1 MIEALIRFS
10 ISQRLLILI
19 SVCGLLVAG
28 VFSFRELPIDAV
40 PDITNVQVQIL
51 TSAPALAPLE
61 IERRITFP
69 VEVGISGLPG
79 VAEIRSVSKF
89 GLSAV
94 TVVFNDDIDTYFARQ
109 LVLERLSTIRQSIP
123 AEIGDP
129 QMGPISTG
137 LGEIYQYEIK
147 PAASAKT
154 DLMTLRTA
162 QDWIV
167 RRQLMG
173 MPGVAEINTYGG
185 HAKQYQ
191 IKLDFQRLQ
200 SYGITVREV
209 MEAVV
214 RNNENVGGA
223 YIEHAG
229 EQYIL
234 RGVGLTSSADEIGN
248 VVVKTGKEGVPI
260 FVRQLGDVVTGP
272 AVRQGAVTI
281 DGQGEAVVGIV
292 MMLKGANS
300 RTVVEQVSERVKGIK
315 ANLPAG
321 MALEEFYNRA
331 ELIDRTIETVQHN
344 LLEGAVLVILV
355 LVILLGNWR
364 GALLVASVIPLSMV
378 LAIICMN
385 IFKVSGNLMSLG
397 AIDFGLIVD
406 GAVVMVENT
415 IRELAEAQHKNSS
428 ESNQA
433 VILRSC
439 LEVSRPV
446 VFAVA
451 IITIV
456 YLPILTLV
464 GVEGKMFRPM
474 AMTVV
479 FALIGSLFLS
489 LTYIPAAMTFLLNG
503 KVSEKESF
511 LIRHAKRIYSPFL
524 HTAMVNAKPTVSV
537 AIVLFIVAGSIFPL
551 LGAEFIPRLDEGS
564 IAIQIQQL
572 PSVSLSQSIATS
584 TRAEQVLRTFPEVTK
599 IVSKIGRAEVA
610 TDPMG
615 VDSVDMY
622 VALKPPSEWRKAEDR
637 DGLVDMMS
645 EALTT
650 KIPNAN
656 FSFSQPIALRTAE
669 LIAGVRSD
677 VAIKIF
683 GEDLDALKREADAI
697 SRIVRKIPGA
707 TDVKVEQVAGL
718 PQLIIQTDRAA
729 ISRYGLNVEDV
740 NNVVKSLIVGLPAGS
755 LYEGEKQFDIV
766 VRLTEPTSANI
777 EAIKDILVPA
787 ANGAR
792 VPLREIAR
800 IELLEGPAQISREDR
815 HRRIVVELNVRNRD
829 IGSFVKDAQA
839 AIDQQ
844 VKLPAGYYIKW
855 GGQFENL
862 QKATERLLIVVPL
875 ALLLIFVLLLTTF
888 GSVNQALVVYS
899 GIPFAIVGG
908 IFALAMR
915 SMPFS
920 ISAGVGF
927 IALFG
932 VAVLNGVV
940 MVSYINTL
948 RSSGRTLHEAVIEGA
963 QTRLRPVLMTALVA
977 SLGFVPMA
985 VSSSA
990 GAEVQRPLATVVI
1003 GGLITSTILTLFILP
1018 TIYEWF
1024 EKRSLRSQTADRELA
1039 CQDLDDEEQNAAQK

>member
-10 ISQRLLILI
+10 IAQRLLVLI
-19 SVCGLLVAG
+19 AVAGLLLAG
-28 VFSFRELPIDAV
+28 VFSFKVLPIDAV

-79 VAEIRSVSKF
+79 VDEIRSVSKF

-109 LVLERLSTIRQSIP
+109 LVLERLNTIKQSIP
-123 AEIGDP
+123 PELGDP

-147 PAASAKT
+147 PVGTVKP

-191 IKLDFQRLQ
+191 IKLDFQKLQ

-234 RGVGLTSSADEIGN
+234 RGVGLTSSAKEIGD
-248 VVVKTGKEGVPI
+248 VVVKTGKEGIAVY
-260 FVRQLGDVVTGP
+260 VRQLGDVVAGP

-300 RTVVEQVSERVKGIK
+300 RSVVEQVSDRVKSIK
-315 ANLPAG
+315 SNLPPG
-321 MALEEFYNRA
+321 VALQPFYNRA
-331 ELIDRTIETVQHN
+331 ELVDRTIDTVQHN
-344 LLEGAVLVILV
+344 LFEGAVLVILV
-355 LVILLGNWR
+355 LVCLLGNWR

-378 LAIICMN
+378 IAIICMN
-385 IFKVSGNLMSLG
+385 LFKVSGNLMSLG

-415 IRELAEAQHKNSS
+415 IRELAESQHRGSGESS
-428 ESNQA
+428 KE

-479 FALIGSLFLS
+479 FALIGSLLLS
-489 LTYIPAAMTFLLNG
+489 LTYIPAAMTFLLSN
-503 KVSEKESF
+503 KISEKES
-511 LIRHAKRIYSPFL
+511 LVIRYAKQIYAPFL
-524 HTAMVNAKPTVSV
+524 DTAMACAKPTIAV
-537 AIVLFIVAGSIFPL
+537 AVVLLIVALSIFPF
-551 LGAEFIPRLDEGS
+551 LGSEFIPRLDEGS

-572 PSVSLSQSIATS
+572 PSVSLTQSIAT
-584 TRAEQVLRTFPEVTK
+584 TTQAEQILRSFSEVTK
-599 IVSKIGRAEVA
+599 VVSKIGRAEVA

-615 VDSVDMY
+615 VDSVDVY
-622 VALKPPSEWRKAEDR
+622 VALKPQTEWRTQNR
-637 DGLVDMMS
+637 DELVTMMS
-645 EALTT
+645 DALTK

-677 VAIKIF
+677 IAIKIF
-683 GEDLDALKREADAI
+683 GEDLDVLKRQADTI

-707 TDVKVEQVAGL
+707 SDVKVEQIAGL
-718 PQLIIQTDRAA
+718 PQLIVQTDRAA

-740 NNVVKSLIVGLPAGS
+740 NNVVKSLVVGIPAGT

-792 VPLREIAR
+792 VPLKEIAR
-800 IELLEGPAQISREDR
+800 VSIIDGPAQISREDR

-829 IGSFVKDAQA
+829 IGSFVKDAQL

-844 VKLPAGYYIKW
+844 VKLPTGYYIRW

-888 GSVNQALVVYS
+888 GSVKQALIVYS

-908 IFALAMR
+908 IFALALR

-948 RSSGRTLHEAVIEGA
+948 RANGLNLHQSVIEGA
-963 QTRLRPVLMTALVA
+963 LTRLRPVLMTALVA

-985 VSSSA
+985 ISSTA

-1003 GGLITSTILTLFILP
+1003 GGLLTSTILTLFILP
-1018 TIYEWF
+1018 TIYEWLEKAGLKNQGCDDF
-1024 EKRSLRSQTADRELA
+1024 E
-1039 CQDLDDEEQNAAQK
+1039 QKENQRTNDHNVAIK